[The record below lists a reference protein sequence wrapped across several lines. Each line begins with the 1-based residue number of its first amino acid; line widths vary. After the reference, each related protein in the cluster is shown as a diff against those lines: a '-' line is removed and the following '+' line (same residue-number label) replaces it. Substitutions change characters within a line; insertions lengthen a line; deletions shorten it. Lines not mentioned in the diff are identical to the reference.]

1 MTSDRV
7 DIHLCLIRLEF
18 FFPEAH
24 SLKEKRFNL
33 RRLKDRLKAKFNVS
47 IAEVGYQDLWQRSV
61 VALAAVSGD
70 RGLLQRMEARIR
82 QEVDELAPSELTEFH
97 VEYF

>member
-1 MTSDRV
+1 MTADRI
-7 DIHLCLIRLEF
+7 DIHACLIRLEF

-24 SLKEKRFNL
+24 SLKEKRFLL
-33 RRLKDRLKAKFNVS
+33 RRLKDRLRARFNVS
-47 IAEVGYQDLWQRSV
+47 IAEVGYQELWQRSV

-70 RGLLQRMEARIR
+70 RALLQQTEERIR
-82 QEVDELAPSELTEFH
+82 QEVDELAPSELTDFH